1 MTKSSWSFIIRPSSR
16 QPGILFMSQE
26 APVLP
31 ELDLLLGHLAAGN
44 SDAGA
49 LGGWRYTRAKGG
61 ANNLVYRAT
70 SPSHDLAIKWAI
82 RDERDR
88 AGREWA
94 ALSALQSAGLRIAPA
109 PILLDREHFAQPL
122 VVQSWLAGPVLLAPP
137 ASDAEWHELLAHY
150 LAIHSLT
157 PENTKQP
164 IQPAVLNMTSARAGL
179 TLIAQQLA
187 RIPIAERPPE
197 LAALARR
204 AEANAWPE
212 WPAPAL
218 ALCRVDGNTSNFVRQ
233 PAGLA
238 SVDWE
243 NSGWGDP
250 AFEIVDLITH
260 PAYEAVPAARQ
271 KWLCE
276 EYARLRGE
284 PAAARRMRAYL
295 PLMLVW
301 WVARFARLLYE
312 VPRGGDQR
320 LATRPPG
327 WQEQMQANLA
337 RYAAWARAAFAKS

>member
-1 MTKSSWSFIIRPSSR
+1 MN
-16 QPGILFMSQE
+16 QE

-31 ELDLLLGHLAAGN
+31 ELAPLLSHLAEGN
-44 SDAGA
+44 HDAGTR
-49 LGGWRYTRAKGG
+49 GDWRYTRASGG

-70 SPSHDLAIKWAI
+70 SPTHDLAIKWAI

-94 ALSALQSAGLRIAPA
+94 ALHALRAAGFHIAPA
-109 PILLDREHFAQPL
+109 PILLDRERFAQPL

-157 PENTKQP
+157 PENTTQP
-164 IQPAVLNMTSARAGL
+164 IQPAVLNATSAAEGL
-179 TLIAQQLA
+179 ALIAQQLA
-187 RIPIAERPPE
+187 RIPAAERPPE
-197 LAALARR
+197 LVALARH
-204 AEANAWPE
+204 AETRRWPE
-212 WPAPAL
+212 WPAPGL

-233 PAGLA
+233 PGGLA

-250 AFEIVDLITH
+250 AFEIVDLIAY
-260 PAYEAVPAARQ
+260 PAYEAVPATRRE
-271 KWLCE
+271 WLLE

-320 LATRPPG
+320 LAARPAG
-327 WQEQMQANLA
+327 WQEQMRANMA
-337 RYAAWARAAFAKS
+337 RYAARARAAFAEG